1 MKKKVFKFASL
12 MLFLYAVTF
21 VFTSCSKDD
30 DSDSESQTFS
40 ALFLKTDHFIDMLD
54 TVYEKYDALGKKATD
69 TSDGKFT
76 VTPMGRLIIVKKK
89 ALASDITY
97 SQVQTA
103 LQNHYKNKSKV
114 KDVFLNNGGTV
125 TIDCR
130 K

>member
-1 MKKKVFKFASL
+1 MKKKLFKFVSL
-12 MLFLYAVTF
+12 MLLFCSITLV
-21 VFTSCSKDD
+21 VTSCSKDD
-30 DSDSESQTFS
+30 DDSSSSTFS
-40 ALFLKTDHFIDMLD
+40 ALFTKTDHFIDMLD
-54 TVYEKYDALGKKATD
+54 TVYEKYDALGKKAAD

-97 SQVQTA
+97 SQVQAA
-103 LQNHYKNKSKV
+103 LETHYKNKSKV
-114 KDVFLNNGGTV
+114 KDVFQNNSGTI

>member
-1 MKKKVFKFASL
+1 MKKHLFYCMSTLLLLCSLTFA
-12 MLFLYAVTF
+12 
-21 VFTSCSKDD
+21 FTSCSKDND
-30 DSDSESQTFS
+30 DDTESQTFS

-76 VTPMGRLIIVKKK
+76 VTPMGRLIIVKRK